1 MTAMKRASIVSIGNE
16 ILSGETVDT
25 NAAYLSRRL
34 LSVGIS
40 VVSSYTV
47 GDDVERIACALR
59 RAADEGEVVLVTGG
73 LGPTDDDV
81 TRDGVAQFLGV
92 ELEFDADLFEQIKGL
107 YARIQRPMPQK
118 NRVQAYLPK
127 GASGLNNNI
136 GTAPGIRVRFSE
148 TDFYVLPG
156 VPGEME
162 RMFEE
167 SVLPELEKRANKQV
181 VVVRK
186 LKCFGTGE
194 SNIAELLGP
203 LMERGR
209 NPLINS
215 TCGKGVITLH
225 IVATADDEK
234 AALEMAGN
242 DEAFL
247 RSKLGD
253 WVFGSG
259 DQSLAEVLGIKLR
272 QSGSTVSVA
281 ESCTGGLV
289 AKLLTDVAGSSD
301 YFTYG
306 WVTYSNEA
314 KTSELGIDSALIEKN
329 GAVSE
334 EVAAAMAYG
343 ARQRSGSDFAIGIT
357 GIAGPGG
364 GSDSKQIGLVYI
376 SIDSEDGSEVWK
388 LNFIGERGSV
398 RRRAAHT
405 ALNLLRLKVHD

>member
-1 MTAMKRASIVSIGNE
+1 MKVMKSASIVSIGNE

-25 NAAYLSRRL
+25 NAAYLSRGL
-34 LSVGIS
+34 LCVGIS

-47 GDDVERIACALR
+47 GDDVEKIAEALGL
-59 RAADEGEVVLVTGG
+59 AAKDGDVVLVTGG

-81 TRDGVAQFLGV
+81 TRQGVASLLGV
-92 ELEFDADLFEQIKGL
+92 ELEFDGELFEQIKGL
-107 YARIQRPMPQK
+107 YARIQRSMPQK

-127 GASGLNNNI
+127 GARGLANSI
-136 GTAPGIRVRFSE
+136 GTAPGIRARFNE

-156 VPGEME
+156 VPCEME

-167 SVLPELEKRANKQV
+167 SVLPELEKRANKHV

-186 LKCFGTGE
+186 VKCFGTGE
-194 SNIAELLGP
+194 SNIAELLGS

-209 NPLINS
+209 NPLVNI
-215 TCGKGVITLH
+215 TCGQGVITLH
-225 IVATADDEK
+225 IVATACDEK
-234 AALEMAGN
+234 AALEMAGK
-242 DEAFL
+242 DEAIL

-253 WVFGSG
+253 LVFGSG
-259 DQSLAEVLGIKLR
+259 DQSLSEVIGIKLR

-306 WVTYSNEA
+306 WVTYSNES
-314 KTSELGIDSALIEKN
+314 KISELGVDLALIEKN

-334 EVAAAMAYG
+334 EVAVAMAVG
-343 ARQRSGSDFAIGIT
+343 ARFRSGSAFSIGIT
-357 GIAGPGG
+357 GIAGPGC
-364 GSDSKQIGLVYI
+364 SESKAVGLVYI

-388 LNFIGERGSV
+388 RNFRGERCTV
-398 RRRAAHT
+398 RRRAAYT
-405 ALNLLRLKVHD
+405 ALNLLRLKLQD